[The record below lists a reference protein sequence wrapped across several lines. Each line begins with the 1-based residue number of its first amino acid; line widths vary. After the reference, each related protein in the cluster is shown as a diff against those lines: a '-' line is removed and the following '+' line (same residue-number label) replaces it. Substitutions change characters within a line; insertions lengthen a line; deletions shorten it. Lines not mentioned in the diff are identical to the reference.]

1 MREKIGLASGMFMM
15 ISLPTHSPV
24 VVLIGLIADDRT
36 GLQTT
41 CPAVPQQSVD
51 DGPFFLLH

>member
-1 MREKIGLASGMFMM
+1 MM

-24 VVLIGLIADDRT
+24 VLIVLIADRT